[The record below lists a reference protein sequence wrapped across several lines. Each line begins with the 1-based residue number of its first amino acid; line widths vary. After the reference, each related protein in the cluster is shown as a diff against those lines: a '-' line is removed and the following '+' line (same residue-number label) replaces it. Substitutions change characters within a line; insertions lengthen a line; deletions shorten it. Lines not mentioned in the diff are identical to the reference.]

1 MTDDIYDI
9 KQLLDGYLGWLRD
22 NTILRQME
30 DWVEITTPYVD
41 RHNDRLQIYAK
52 RQQEGYVLTDDGYI
66 LDDLQ
71 QSGFKLEG
79 DHRLNLLRVT
89 LNGFGIHR
97 VRNELQVQV
106 SKENFA
112 RRKHNFLQAMLAVN
126 DLFAVAQPSV
136 ERLFQDDV
144 VNWLDA
150 SNIRYLS
157 DAKFTGASGFEHLF
171 NFSIPKSQ
179 SQPERF
185 VRTINRPSNDQA
197 KVTAFA
203 WIDIREARPEGAK
216 AYAILND
223 SEKRVSAAVIE
234 AMTAY
239 DVVPIKWSEREKVR
253 DELAA

>member
-1 MTDDIYDI
+1 MTNDVDDI
-9 KQLLDGYLGWLRD
+9 QELLDDYLGWLRD
-22 NTILRQME
+22 NTVLRQME
-30 DWVEITTPYVD
+30 DWVEITTPYLD

-52 RQQEGYVLTDDGYI
+52 RQPEGYVLTDDGYI

-79 DHRLNLLRVT
+79 DHRHNLLRVT

-97 VRNELQVQV
+97 AGNTLQVQV

-112 RRKHNFLQAMLAVN
+112 RRKHNLLQAMLSVN

-144 VNWLDA
+144 VNWLDT
-150 SNIRYLS
+150 SDIRYLS
-157 DAKFTGASGFEHLF
+157 DAKFTGVSGFEHLF
-171 NFSIPKSQ
+171 HFSIPKSQ
-179 SQPERF
+179 SHPERF

-203 WIDIREARPEGAK
+203 WIDIKDARPEGAK

-223 SEKRVSAAVIE
+223 SERRVSGNVIE
-234 AMTAY
+234 AMEAY
-239 DVVPIKWSEREKVR
+239 GVVPIKWSEREQAR
-253 DELAA
+253 EELAA